1 MLTQVEDQLKHPNTG
16 AKRNPPKISK
26 SEILIKYFE
35 GNLVL
40 GLIMRIKVQTKAK
53 ICTMNCKYCVAEKT
67 CCLCSK
73 LDYELVT
80 CLLNKFWNTQFC
92 CTKVQI
98 MKDKIL
104 QELHKIEDAQSKAG
118 KHREGCR
125 SKQ

>member
-1 MLTQVEDQLKHPNTG
+1 MLTQVEDSLKHPSTRG
-16 AKRNPPKISK
+16 KINPPKISK

-40 GLIMRIKVQTKAK
+40 GLIMRIKEQTKDK

-80 CLLNKFWNTQFC
+80 CLLKKFWKTWLC
-92 CTKVQI
+92 CTKVQDI
-98 MKDKIL
+98 KDKT
-104 QELHKIEDAQSKAG
+104 SW
-118 KHREGCR
+118 
-125 SKQ
+125 